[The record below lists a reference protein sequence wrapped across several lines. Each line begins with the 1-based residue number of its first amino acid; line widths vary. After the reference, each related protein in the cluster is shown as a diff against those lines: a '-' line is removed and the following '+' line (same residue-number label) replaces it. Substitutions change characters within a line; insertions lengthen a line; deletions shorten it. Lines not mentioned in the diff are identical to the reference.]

1 MVGSLPING
10 DYSLLRNQL
19 LLKRGI
25 WVYLLLL
32 IFEGALRK
40 WVLPFLATP
49 LLIVRDP
56 VALWLL
62 LAAWKFGFFRWN
74 GYSAA
79 MIVLSLIGIVTAVL
93 IGHGNLYVALY
104 GARLY
109 ILHFPVMF
117 VIGTILN
124 YEDVVQIGRTILKIA
139 IPMAILIALQFYSP
153 QSAWVN
159 RGIGGNMEGGGFS
172 GALGYFRP
180 PGTFSFTNGN
190 TLFFSLVAP
199 FVFYFWLN
207 AKEINRLIL
216 ILATIAL
223 LAAIPLSIS
232 RTLFFSVTITAL
244 FSVFTAVTR
253 PQNAGKLMLA
263 FVLVLA
269 VFFMLS
275 QISAID
281 TALNVFTHRFEGA
294 NKAEGGL
301 EGVVGDRYFGAMIY
315 AISGSYNIPF
325 FGFGLGAGTSVGAML
340 VLGTAGLQFGEDEWT
355 RITGEMGF
363 LIGILVILTRLLF
376 TLNLLTD
383 SFRRMKSGRLL
394 PWMLVSFCVLNIPQ
408 GQWAQPTS
416 LGFSVLAG
424 GLVLAALKK

>member
-159 RGIGGNMEGGGFS
+159 RFTRG
-172 GALGYFRP
+172 RP
-180 PGTFSFTNGN
+180 GPPSPVC
-190 TLFFSLVAP
+190 SSP
-199 FVFYFWLN
+199 
-207 AKEINRLIL
+207 
-216 ILATIAL
+216 
-223 LAAIPLSIS
+223 
-232 RTLFFSVTITAL
+232 
-244 FSVFTAVTR
+244 
-253 PQNAGKLMLA
+253 
-263 FVLVLA
+263 
-269 VFFMLS
+269 
-275 QISAID
+275 
-281 TALNVFTHRFEGA
+281 
-294 NKAEGGL
+294 
-301 EGVVGDRYFGAMIY
+301 
-315 AISGSYNIPF
+315 
-325 FGFGLGAGTSVGAML
+325 
-340 VLGTAGLQFGEDEWT
+340 
-355 RITGEMGF
+355 
-363 LIGILVILTRLLF
+363 
-376 TLNLLTD
+376 
-383 SFRRMKSGRLL
+383 
-394 PWMLVSFCVLNIPQ
+394 
-408 GQWAQPTS
+408 
-416 LGFSVLAG
+416 
-424 GLVLAALKK
+424 